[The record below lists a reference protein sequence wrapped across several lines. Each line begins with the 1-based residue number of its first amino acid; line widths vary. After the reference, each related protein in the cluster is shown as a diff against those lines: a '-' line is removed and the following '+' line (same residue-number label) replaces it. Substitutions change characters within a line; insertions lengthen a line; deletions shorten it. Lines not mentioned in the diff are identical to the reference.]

1 MHIPTRYIPPEAN
14 SEGWTWEEAYDR
26 VTSPWSLLEIT
37 DAALHAAAKEQM
49 QENGGVRA
57 WTALVGAYTYPH
69 TAWRWPDG
77 EYLLLMMMYSRNKNA
92 CVAFCL
98 YTCTDRTASVA
109 SFRSH
114 FTLKA

>member
-14 SEGWTWEEAYDR
+14 SAGWTWEEAYDR

-69 TAWRWPDG
+69 TAWRWLDC
-77 EYLLLMMMYSRNKNA
+77 EYKHSTSKVSFA
-92 CVAFCL
+92 CYYMHRRSIA
-98 YTCTDRTASVA
+98 TCIRFSP
-109 SFRSH
+109 
-114 FTLKA
+114 KY

>member
-77 EYLLLMMMYSRNKNA
+77 EYLLLTMMYRRNNGA
-92 CVAFCL
+92 CLCDFLLLNRLANVIAAL
-98 YTCTDRTASVA
+98 LSQ
-109 SFRSH
+109 
-114 FTLKA
+114 